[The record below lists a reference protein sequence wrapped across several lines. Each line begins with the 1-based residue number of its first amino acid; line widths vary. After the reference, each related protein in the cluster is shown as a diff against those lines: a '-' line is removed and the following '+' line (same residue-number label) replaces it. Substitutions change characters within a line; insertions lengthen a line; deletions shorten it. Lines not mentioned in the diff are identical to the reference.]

1 MEEGI
6 VMYLILAG
14 VFLFGLYVLIFLLP
28 LGLWLKAR
36 ISGVHITLLDLI
48 NMKVCR
54 IPPST
59 VVEAM
64 IMAVRSGIEIN
75 IEALEA
81 HCKAGGNV
89 ENVLRQMILARDKN
103 KKLSFHEACQLD
115 LTGKDRKQ
123 ND

>member
-1 MEEGI
+1 
-6 VMYLILAG
+6 
-14 VFLFGLYVLIFLLP
+14 
-28 LGLWLKAR
+28 
-36 ISGVHITLLDLI
+36 
-48 NMKVCR
+48 MKVCR

-103 KKLSFHEACQLD
+103 KKLSFHEACHLD
-115 LTGKDRKQ
+115 LAGKGRKQ